1 MELGVVDSIHLGGTG
16 GHFQSLTLQF
26 PQATCLRTVSLTV
39 TGWRGENR
47 QHSRS
52 FVVEGLAVDA
62 SDSVRAQLTDGGSE
76 LILDNLGSAKTFTLR
91 LVAGV
96 EALTVAERLN
106 VPKSYAYELVRQQ
119 KLDAIRLG
127 KYVRVAQET
136 LAKYIA
142 TAAS

>member
-1 MELGVVDSIHLGGTG
+1 MRWSIVAPRMSVTVLASMELGVVDSIHLGGTG

-62 SDSVRAQLTDGGSE
+62 SDSVRAQLTV
-76 LILDNLGSAKTFTLR
+76 SA
-91 LVAGV
+91 
-96 EALTVAERLN
+96 
-106 VPKSYAYELVRQQ
+106 Q
-119 KLDAIRLG
+119 
-127 KYVRVAQET
+127 
-136 LAKYIA
+136 
-142 TAAS
+142 

>member
-1 MELGVVDSIHLGGTG
+1 M
-16 GHFQSLTLQF
+16 TLQHLLDEL
-26 PQATCLRTVSLTV
+26 PAVIAETPPEQLAALMAHLAACQSAVAARLLNGQYDAVERRLPPAEASALLTI
-39 TGWRGENR
+39 
-47 QHSRS
+47 
-52 FVVEGLAVDA
+52 
-62 SDSVRAQLTDGGSE
+62 AQ
-76 LILDNLGSAKTFTLR
+76 
-91 LVAGV
+91 
-96 EALTVAERLN
+96 VAELLN